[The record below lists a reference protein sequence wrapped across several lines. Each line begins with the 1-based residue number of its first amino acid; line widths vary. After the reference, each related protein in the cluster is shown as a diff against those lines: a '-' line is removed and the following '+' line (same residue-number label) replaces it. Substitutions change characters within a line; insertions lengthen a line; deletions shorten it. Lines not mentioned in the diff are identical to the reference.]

1 MSKRTKGT
9 GATRVAGVLR
19 MAALAL
25 THSETALGA
34 YSRRIARRKGGAVA
48 TFATAR
54 KLAAIIF
61 RMLRYGHDYVDEG
74 AAAYDARFQQRRLHQ
89 LIETARQL
97 GYQLVPALEA
107 A

>member
-1 MSKRTKGT
+1 MSKRNRGT

-25 THSETALGA
+25 THSDAALGA
-34 YSRRIARRKGGAVA
+34 YYRRIPRRKGGAVA

-54 KLAAIIF
+54 KLAALVF
-61 RMLRYGHDYVDEG
+61 RMLRYGQDYVDEG
-74 AAAYDARFQQRRLHQ
+74 VAAYEARFRQRRLHQ